1 MRRRTREGVSLVIL
15 LLAGLVLGTLA
26 GDILGSHF
34 PAMAVLSQSRG
45 VTLGPCSF
53 DLRVISFTLGL
64 SLQVNLLGAVGAL
77 AGTILW
83 WRR

>member
-15 LLAGLVLGTLA
+15 LLAGLVLGTLV
-26 GDILGSHF
+26 GDILGSGF
-34 PAMAVLSQSRG
+34 PALTVLSRSRG
-45 VTLGPCSF
+45 VALGPCSF

-64 SLQVNLLGAVGAL
+64 GLQVNLLGAAGAL
-77 AGTILW
+77 VGIILW

>member
-1 MRRRTREGVSLVIL
+1 VRRKTREGVSLLVL
-15 LLAGLVLGTLA
+15 LLAGLVLGTLV
-26 GDILGSHF
+26 GDILGSRF
-34 PAMAVLSQSRG
+34 PALEVLSRSRG

-64 SLQVNLLGAVGAL
+64 SLQVNLLGAAGAL
-77 AGTILW
+77 AGIILW